1 VVAIEAMS
9 ERRGSGSDTFGVAAA
24 GPAGLRDARG
34 RISRILLAID
44 TPARS
49 RGAIRLASEVARRL
63 GAEVVVVHV
72 REWILGPK
80 GPFDEGEEEAG
91 RIIGEVARRLR
102 ADGVRTS
109 IDIRSG
115 HVGHTAGQI
124 ALAAQASGAD
134 LIVMGRS
141 PASGLRGILLGSVT
155 DKVLQLADLP
165 VLVARPASSRAS
177 GRIVSA

>member
-1 VVAIEAMS
+1 MVTIEAMN
-9 ERRGSGSDTFGVAAA
+9 EPNGPGSNTPRMAAVDP
-24 GPAGLRDARG
+24 GGLGDAQG

-49 RGAIRLASEVARRL
+49 RSAIRLASEVAGRL
-63 GAEVVVVHV
+63 GAEVVVLHV

-91 RIIGEVARRLR
+91 RIIGEVARRLK

-124 ALAAQASGAD
+124 VLAARASGAD

-141 PASGLRGILLGSVT
+141 PTSGLRGILLGSVT

-165 VLVARPASSRAS
+165 VLVARPAAAGVR
-177 GRIVSA
+177 